1 MGKLS
6 NKVAIVTGAGRG
18 HAEAIARLFA
28 KEGAILSICDIIP
41 LKELERTVGSEISAE
56 GGQVLCFQTDV
67 SKEDQVNKMVQKTIK
82 ELGTIDI
89 LVNVVGMAGPTLD
102 VWDIPFN
109 VWKRTLAV
117 NLDSLFLCTKA
128 VLPEM
133 INKKSGRII
142 NYSSGAGKVPLPHR
156 SPYTTTKMGVIGFT
170 RTLAAEVGRFNI
182 TANTVCPGWSG
193 MRNMEL
199 AQARAKYLGKPFNE
213 DEYKKQM
220 EEYTQKG
227 VLAGRWLTGEGY
239 LPKISGPQA
248 AANVTLFLA
257 SDDASMITGQDINT
271 TDWVMW

>member
-6 NKVAIVTGAGRG
+6 EKVAIVTGAARG

-41 LKELERTVGSEISAE
+41 LKELERKVGSDLRVD

-67 SKEDQVNKMVQKTIK
+67 SKEDQVNEMVQKTIE

-102 VWDIPFN
+102 VWDVPFD

-117 NLDSLFLCTKA
+117 NLDSVFLCTKA

-133 INKKSGRII
+133 IRKKSGRII

-156 SPYTTTKMGVIGFT
+156 TPYTTTKMGVIGFT

-193 MRNMEL
+193 ERNTEL
-199 AQARAKYLGKPFNE
+199 ARARAKYLGKPFNE
-213 DEYKKQM
+213 DEYQKQV

-227 VLAGRWLTGEGY
+227 VLAGRWLASEGY

-257 SDDASMITGQDINT
+257 SEDASMITGQDINT

>member
-1 MGKLS
+1 LGKL
-6 NKVAIVTGAGRG
+6 NEKVAIVTGAGRG
-18 HAEAIARLFA
+18 HAEAIAHLFA
-28 KEGAILSICDIIP
+28 KEGAVLSICDIIP
-41 LKELERTVGSEISAE
+41 LKELEKKVGSPIRDN
-56 GGQVLCFQTDV
+56 GGRVLCFQTDV
-67 SKEDQVNKMVQKTIK
+67 SQEDQVNKMVQKTLK

-102 VWDIPFN
+102 VWDVPFD

-117 NLDSLFLCTKA
+117 NLDSVFLCTKA

-133 INKKSGRII
+133 IRKKSGRII

-156 SPYTTTKMGVIGFT
+156 TPYTTTKMGVIGFT
-170 RTLAAEVGRFNI
+170 RTLAAEVGRYNI
-182 TANTVCPGWSG
+182 TANTICPGWSG
-193 MRNMEL
+193 ERNVEL
-199 AQARAKYLGKPFNE
+199 ARARAKYLGQPFNE
-213 DEYKKQM
+213 DEYNKQV

-227 VLAGRWLTGEGY
+227 VLAGRWLASEGY

-257 SDDASMITGQDINT
+257 SEDAKMITGQDINT

>member
-1 MGKLS
+1 
-6 NKVAIVTGAGRG
+6 
-18 HAEAIARLFA
+18 
-28 KEGAILSICDIIP
+28 
-41 LKELERTVGSEISAE
+41 
-56 GGQVLCFQTDV
+56 
-67 SKEDQVNKMVQKTIK
+67 MVQKTLK

-102 VWDIPFN
+102 VWDVPFD

-117 NLDSLFLCTKA
+117 NLDSVFLCTKA

-133 INKKSGRII
+133 IRKKSGRII

-156 SPYTTTKMGVIGFT
+156 TPYTTTKMGVIGFT
-170 RTLAAEVGRFNI
+170 RTLAAEVGRYNI
-182 TANTVCPGWSG
+182 TANTICPGWSG
-193 MRNMEL
+193 ERNVEL
-199 AQARAKYLGKPFNE
+199 ARARAKYLGQPFNE
-213 DEYKKQM
+213 DEYNKQV

-227 VLAGRWLTGEGY
+227 VLAGRWLASEGY

-257 SDDASMITGQDINT
+257 SEDAKMITGQDINT